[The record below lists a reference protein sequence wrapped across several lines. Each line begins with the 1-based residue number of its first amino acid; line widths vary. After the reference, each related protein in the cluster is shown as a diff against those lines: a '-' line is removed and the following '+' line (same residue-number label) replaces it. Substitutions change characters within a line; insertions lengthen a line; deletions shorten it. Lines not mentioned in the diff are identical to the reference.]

1 MRLRPTHSATIAANT
16 ATAPSTTHCH
26 PAGTKLIRLPVFDP
40 RNPRSDGRI
49 ASYRMPILKC
59 SMTAMTIA
67 TASSTGVA
75 IQKRLISISN
85 TM

>member
-1 MRLRPTHSATIAANT
+1 M
-16 ATAPSTTHCH
+16 
-26 PAGTKLIRLPVFDP
+26 
-40 RNPRSDGRI
+40 

-67 TASSTGVA
+67 TANSTGVA
-75 IQKRLISISN
+75 IQKRLNSISS